1 MDRTVPSSGNEEI
14 NLYLRTYYSLLRSSR
29 EVQIKTLIEAHKRIH
44 SALHVAADEAQP
56 DMAAF
61 TYAILRIPD
70 CLSKIRLV
78 VMGQSERV
86 FAQHGYPDVE
96 SWQPANAPGRRRRSF
111 FDGQETLAVYI
122 ASRSDIDD
130 LVPILTAYQIERRKL
145 HLLFGKSNVLPLLD
159 QIAATGGRPDTIQL
173 GEMSRLTD
181 IPLEDLER
189 LAQIWQRETA
199 VRLLEIARHKQELSI
214 RSLAGSLAD
223 YKRAT
228 RQWWKN
234 VERSVPD
241 IAFESHPLYFISSN
255 THSMTN
261 LLSGFALAHE
271 AELEDFI
278 YDNGSDELQQE
289 YHDILERNVP
299 SSREN
304 FLYYVLKKY
313 EAAHPGT
320 YEERM
325 EHEQMRG
332 IFRVPSEHAF
342 DIEVQVVA
350 LNQLQPDCL
359 DGRLRLPGI
368 EQLNQSEA
376 IIVNI
381 DYPLGMA
388 AYQVLT
394 EIARNIA
401 EVRGVYIM
409 GKAATL
415 NGRIGDVMLPN
426 VVHDEHSL
434 NTYLFENRFKADDV
448 APYLVYGTVMDNQKA
463 ISVPGTFLQ
472 NEGYMSVFYQE
483 GYTDMEMEAGPYLSS
498 VYEMV
503 RPKRHPYNE
512 LVNLYNASFPIG
524 ILHYASDTPFSKG
537 KNLGTQNLSY
547 FGMDPTYATMIAILR
562 DILGNEIKQLRQ
574 NNDTSRLEQSPLGT
588 AQ

>member
-29 EVQIKTLIEAHKRIH
+29 EVQIETLIEAHKRIN
-44 SALHVAADEAQP
+44 SALHVAADEPYP

-61 TYAILRIPD
+61 IYAILRMPP
-70 CLSKIRLV
+70 CLSRIRLV
-78 VMGQSERV
+78 VMGQSEQV

-96 SWQPANAPGRRRRSF
+96 SWQPVSAPGRRRRSF
-111 FDGQETLAVYI
+111 YDGDKTFAVYI

-145 HLLFGKSNVLPLLD
+145 HRLFNKPAVIATLKQIQAESGLPTS
-159 QIAATGGRPDTIQL
+159 AQL
-173 GEMSRLTD
+173 GRLSVETAV
-181 IPLEDLER
+181 PLEDLETLTKVWR
-189 LAQIWQRETA
+189 EETA
-199 VRLLEIARHKQELSI
+199 VHLLEIARKKQRLSI

-228 RQWWKN
+228 RHWWKN
-234 VERSVPD
+234 VERNVPD
-241 IAFESHPLYFISSN
+241 IIFDKRPVYFISSN

-261 LLSGFALAHE
+261 LLSGFAIEHE
-271 AELEDFI
+271 AELEHFI
-278 YDNGSDELQQE
+278 HYNGSQELQQE
-289 YHDILERNVP
+289 YQDILARNVP

-313 EAAHPGT
+313 ESVHPATHQERIAH
-320 YEERM
+320 ERNL
-325 EHEQMRG
+325 G
-332 IFRVPSEHAF
+332 IVRVPSGHAF
-342 DIEVQVVA
+342 DIEVQPVELAKLV
-350 LNQLQPDCL
+350 PDSL

-368 EQLNQSEA
+368 ESLRRSSA
-376 IIVNI
+376 LIVNI

-394 EIARNIA
+394 EIARNAA
-401 EVRGVYIM
+401 EIRGVYIM

-415 NGRIGDVMLPN
+415 NGRIGDVMIPN

-434 NTYLFENRFKADDV
+434 NTYLFQNRFSAGDV

-463 ISVPGTFLQ
+463 ITVPGTFLQ

-483 GYTDMEMEAGPYLSS
+483 GYTDMEMEAGPYLSGI
-498 VYEMV
+498 YEMV

-512 LVNLYNASFPIG
+512 LVNLYNAPFPIG

-537 KNLGTQNLSY
+537 KNLGAQNLSY
-547 FGMDPTYATMIAILR
+547 FGMDPTYATMVAILR
-562 DILGNEIKQLRQ
+562 DILEAEIKRI
-574 NNDTSRLEQSPLGT
+574 QSGGL
-588 AQ
+588 